1 MFLVCKTAK
10 GDGVEDG
17 VALVNG
23 LNGDV
28 DGVHRGV
35 FVYFKFRDEARA
47 SPQIWNVTPY
57 AFNFCVDGLV
67 TDDNPN
73 VNVMTPTKVI
83 EQCVDSD
90 RSAALASL
98 GGITEDV
105 EHFRLR
111 KRIA

>member
-23 LNGDV
+23 LDGDV

-35 FVYFKFRDEARA
+35 FVYFEFRDETCA
-47 SPQIWNVTPY
+47 SPQIWDVAPY
-57 AFNFCVDGLV
+57 AFDFCVDGLV
-67 TDDNPN
+67 TDDNAN
-73 VNVMTPTKVI
+73 VHVMTPTEVV
-83 EQCVDSD
+83 EQCVDGN
-90 RSAALASL
+90 RGTALASL

>member
-1 MFLVCKTAK
+1 MFLVCETAK
-10 GDGVEDG
+10 SDGVEDG

-35 FVYFKFRDEARA
+35 FVHVKFRNEARA
-47 SPQIWNVTPY
+47 SPQIWDVAPY

-67 TDDNPN
+67 TDDNAN
-73 VNVMTPTKVI
+73 VHIMTPTKVV
-83 EQCVDSD
+83 EQSVDSD

-98 GGITEDV
+98 GGIADDV
-105 EHFRLR
+105 EHF
-111 KRIA
+111 